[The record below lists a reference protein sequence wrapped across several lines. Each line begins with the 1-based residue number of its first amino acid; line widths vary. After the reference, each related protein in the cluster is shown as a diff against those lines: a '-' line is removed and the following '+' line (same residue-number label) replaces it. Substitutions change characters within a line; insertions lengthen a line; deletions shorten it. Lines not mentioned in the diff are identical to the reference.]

1 MLEEACRQLAVWPP
15 PATAHLHIAVNVSAR
30 QFHQPGFAESV
41 HGLIQRHGIH
51 PSRLKLELTESLLLD
66 NVNESIAT
74 MQALRTL
81 GIAFSMDDFGTGYS
95 SLTYVKRP
103 PIDQLKIDQSLCAI
117 SPPTA
122 TTRPLCAPSSPW
134 RTA

>member
-1 MLEEACRQLAVWPP
+1 MPPGEFIALAEDTGLILPLGELGAGRSLPP
-15 PATAHLHIAVNVSAR
+15 AGRLGATSPATAHLHIAVNVSAR

-81 GIAFSMDDFGTGYS
+81 GIA
-95 SLTYVKRP
+95 SL
-103 PIDQLKIDQSLCAI
+103 DG
-117 SPPTA
+117 
-122 TTRPLCAPSSPW
+122 
-134 RTA
+134 